1 MPKKLLFKSGED
13 WNISLIKKIYDECE
27 KIATKEM
34 ELTYYPNQLEIV
46 SAEMMLDAYSSIG
59 LPVNYNHWSFGK
71 DFVKNWNQYKKGNM
85 GLAYEMVINSNPCI
99 NYLMEENDA
108 TMQMLVIA
116 HAAFGH
122 NFVFKNNYM
131 FKTFTNAEYIIDYM
145 EFAKKYIASCEEK
158 YGISEVEKLLDACH
172 SLRDHGVDAYVRRS
186 KKRLNEEE
194 RLMQEKIKYDK
205 EIQYYDDVINK
216 TIHGIE
222 KNDSKTSKIDP
233 KEIEPQENILYYIEK
248 NAPNL
253 KPWER
258 EIIRIVRKISQYFY
272 PQGSTKT
279 LNEGFASF
287 THYYIVNRLYEKGLI
302 DDGTMQSF
310 LISHTNVIYQ
320 PEYWKPWY
328 SGLNPYALGFAIFR
342 DLKRICE
349 SPTEEDKKWFP
360 NIIGQRWQDVVK
372 DAASNYKDD
381 SFIQQWL
388 SPKVIRDFKLFE
400 IEYDEKGDAFF
411 VEEIHDEIGY
421 ERIRNHLSE
430 SYNRINYVPNIQIVG
445 HDKIGDRTLYLKYF
459 PFRGRPLNEDYTG
472 KTLNYLKQLWGYEVK
487 LDRG

>member
-1 MPKKLLFKSGED
+1 MNLLFKSGED
-13 WNISLIKKIYDECE
+13 WTPKILENIYNECE
-27 KIATKEM
+27 KIAVEEM

-71 DFVKNWNQYKKGNM
+71 DFMENWDQYKKGQT

-131 FKTFTNAEYIIDYM
+131 FKTFTDAEYIIDYM
-145 EFAKKYIASCEEK
+145 EFAKKYITQCEEK
-158 YGISEVEKLLDACH
+158 HGIGEVEKLLDACH
-172 SLRDHGVDAYVRRS
+172 ALRDHGVDMYIRQS
-186 KKRLNEEE
+186 KKRMSEDEINEEA
-194 RLMQEKIKYDK
+194 RSKYDQ
-205 EIQYYDDVINK
+205 EIRYYDDVMNK
-216 TIHGIE
+216 TVLKDNRDKKE
-222 KNDSKTSKIDP
+222 KNP
-233 KEIEPQENILYYIEK
+233 IELDPQENILYYVEK

-253 KPWER
+253 KPWQR
-258 EIIRIVRKISQYFY
+258 EIIRIVRKVSQYFY
-272 PQGSTKT
+272 PQAQTKV
-279 LNEGFASF
+279 LNEGMASF

-302 DDGTMQSF
+302 DDGTLKSF
-310 LISHTNVIYQ
+310 LISHTNVVAQ

-328 SGLNPYALGFAIFR
+328 SGFNPYALGFAVLK

-349 SPTEEDKKWFP
+349 NPTEEDKRWLP
-360 NIIGQRWQDVVK
+360 SIIGQRWQDVIK

-388 SPKVIRDFKLFE
+388 SPKVMRDFKMFE
-400 IEYDEKGDAFF
+400 IKYDEKGDAFF
-411 VEEIHDEIGY
+411 VEDIHDDVGY
-421 ERIRNHLSE
+421 ENVRLHLSE
-430 SYNRINYVPNIQIVG
+430 SYNRINYTPNIQIVG
-445 HDKIGDRTLYLKYF
+445 HDKTGDRTLYLKYF
-459 PFRGRPLNEDYTG
+459 PFKDRPLHEGYAE
-472 KTLNYLKQLWGYEVK
+472 KTLNYLKYLWGYGVK

>member
-1 MPKKLLFKSGED
+1 MSLLFKSGED
-13 WNISLIKKIYDECE
+13 WTPKLLENIYIECE
-27 KIATKEM
+27 KIATEEM

-71 DFVKNWNQYKKGNM
+71 DFMENWDQYKKGQT

-131 FKTFTNAEYIIDYM
+131 FKTFTDAEYIIDYM
-145 EFAKKYIASCEEK
+145 EFAKKYIAQCEEK
-158 YGISEVEKLLDACH
+158 YGIAEVEKLLDACH
-172 SLRDHGVDAYVRRS
+172 ALRDHGVDMYIRQS
-186 KKRLNEEE
+186 KKRLSEDEQNEKA
-194 RLMQEKIKYDK
+194 RLKYDQ
-205 EIQYYDDVINK
+205 EIRYYDDVMNK
-216 TIHGIE
+216 TVLKDDRAKKEKDPIE
-222 KNDSKTSKIDP
+222 L
-233 KEIEPQENILYYIEK
+233 EPQENILYYIEK

-253 KPWER
+253 KPWQR
-258 EIIRIVRKISQYFY
+258 EIIRIVRKVSQYFY
-272 PQGSTKT
+272 PQAQTKC
-279 LNEGFASF
+279 LNEGMASF
-287 THYYIVNRLYEKGLI
+287 THYYIVNRLYDKGLI
-302 DDGTMQSF
+302 DDGTLKSF
-310 LISHTNVIYQ
+310 LISHTNVVSQ

-328 SGLNPYALGFAIFR
+328 SGFNPYALGFSVFK
-342 DLKRICE
+342 DLKRMCE
-349 SPTEEDKKWFP
+349 NPTQEDKKWFP
-360 NIIGQRWQDVVK
+360 SIIGQRWQDVVK

-388 SPKVIRDFKLFE
+388 SPKVMRDFKIFE
-400 IEYDEKGDAFF
+400 IEYDQKGDAFF
-411 VEEIHDEIGY
+411 VEDIHDDRGY
-421 ERIRNHLSE
+421 ENIRLHLSE
-430 SYNRINYVPNIQIVG
+430 SYNRINYTPNIQIVG

-459 PFRGRPLNEDYTG
+459 PFKDRPLHEGYG
-472 KTLNYLKQLWGYEVK
+472 EKTMNYLKYLWGYGVK